1 MSLWENGEKLYGD
14 IRERVAAK
22 FRGSK
27 GVRVNGPT
35 EKKNPY
41 FIFSPLVAWPY
52 LTCRFPTLNRQMNYG
67 NRDKS
72 FPTL

>member
-27 GVRVNGPT
+27 GVHVIGL
-35 EKKNPY
+35 KKKR
-41 FIFSPLVAWPY
+41 ILI
-52 LTCRFPTLNRQMNYG
+52 
-67 NRDKS
+67 
-72 FPTL
+72 